1 MSTPQRR
8 GDYRKIDMGNMSYC
22 KFQNTLSDLIDC
34 RNTIE
39 EMVTGDEDELFTLS
53 REEARAAE
61 NLAEQCFDILTLL
74 CEHAGVD
81 LDQHQDARVLMRSV
95 IESLPR
101 R

>member
-1 MSTPQRR
+1 MS
-8 GDYRKIDMGNMSYC
+8 NMSYC
-22 KFQNTLSDLIDC
+22 KFQNTLIDLIDC

-39 EMVTGDEDELFTLS
+39 EMVTGDEDEVFTLS
-53 REEARAAE
+53 HDEARAAE

-74 CEHAGVD
+74 CEHAGID
-81 LDQHQDARVLMRSV
+81 LDQHLDAWALMRSV